1 MATIKGLI
9 FGMILISV
17 FAIIFGSFY
26 SGLNSDYENTE
37 YDSSSLQT
45 LNTANNMTDKIE
57 EIRDSLRPQ
66 YDANI
71 LDILGAYFKAGYNS
85 IYISFQSVEIFDSVS
100 RDIAKESGLPTAGG
114 QITDLLIGLMI
125 IAVIFVIIAA
135 LLKYNV

>member
-125 IAVIFVIIAA
+125 IAVIFVILAA

>member
-45 LNTANNMTDKIE
+45 LNTAKNMTDKIE

-85 IYISFQSVEIFDSVS
+85 IYISFQSVEIFESVS

-114 QITDLLIGLMI
+114 QITDLLIGLML